1 MTRIIELSQIGGP
14 ECLQERAISLPA
26 PAVGEVRIDQNRIGV
41 NFVDIYHRVGLYP
54 LQEKPAI
61 IGVEA
66 VGTVTGTGPDVTGF
80 AIGDKV
86 AYAGFPAGSYAS
98 ERNISANQLIK
109 IPDDLHPDQIAGSFL
124 RGMTAYLLLE
134 QIGRVSPGQTVLIH
148 AAAGGLGQILVR
160 WAKHLG
166 ATTIGTIGSSD
177 KALAARA
184 QGLDHAILY
193 REQDF
198 ETAIMDLTSGRGVDY
213 AIDGIGGDNLTQ
225 SLNAT
230 RPFGITATIGQVA
243 GDIPPLDLRHLTN
256 RFLARP
262 SILTYVTDTENYHR
276 AAHAWFNILRQYEFP
291 AATEYPLSEATRAHA
306 DLEAG
311 RTSGAITLVTS
322 DDNTPK

>member
-14 ECLQERAISLPA
+14 ECLQERVITLPA
-26 PAVGEVRIDQNRIGV
+26 PAAGEVRIDQSRIGV
-41 NFVDIYHRVGLYP
+41 NFVDIYHRTGLYP
-54 LQEKPAI
+54 LPKMPGI

-66 VGTVTGTGPDVTGF
+66 VGTVAETGPDVTGF

-86 AYAGFPAGSYAS
+86 AYAGFPAGSYVS
-98 ERNISANQLIK
+98 ERNISARQLIK
-109 IPDDLHPDQIAGSFL
+109 LPDDLPPNQIAGSFL
-124 RGMTAYLLLE
+124 RGMTAYFLLE
-134 QIGRVSPGQTVLIH
+134 QIGRVTPGQTVLIH

-166 ATTIGTIGSSD
+166 ATTIGTIGSPD
-177 KALAARA
+177 KAQAARL

-198 ETAIMDLTSGRGVDY
+198 ETAVMDLTSGRGVDY
-213 AIDGIGGDNLTQ
+213 AIDGIGGDNLTK
-225 SLNAT
+225 SLRT
-230 RPFGITATIGQVA
+230 TKPFGITATIGQIA

-262 SILTYVTDTENYHR
+262 SILAYVTDTENYHR
-276 AAHAWFNILRQYEFP
+276 AAHAWFNILRQYDFP
-291 AATEYPLSEATRAHA
+291 AATEYPLSKATRAHA

-311 RTSGAITLVTS
+311 RTSGAIALLTQDSTS
-322 DDNTPK
+322 K